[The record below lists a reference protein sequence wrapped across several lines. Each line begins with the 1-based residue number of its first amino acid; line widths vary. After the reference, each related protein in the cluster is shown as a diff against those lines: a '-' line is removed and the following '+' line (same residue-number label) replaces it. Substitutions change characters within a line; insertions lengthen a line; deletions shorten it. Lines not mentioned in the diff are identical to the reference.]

1 MRRKLKEPKKRSF
14 IVVDEYLQAFCGLK
28 GGYPQYD
35 TDWDKAK
42 PLSNNAQFDTLQR
55 MSLSKLDMVDW
66 D

>member
-1 MRRKLKEPKKRSF
+1 M
-14 IVVDEYLQAFCGLK
+14 VVDVDEFIENVLGPLHIK
-28 GGYPQYD
+28 YD